1 MTATASRLCMSVL
14 CAVSMG
20 VALAQADTPSSGD
33 ATGTPSAG
41 RPPQAFLDA
50 DKNHDG
56 KLDEA
61 EFRAFNTGHGA
72 TSERPG
78 EGMPA
83 TEHQAKVLRNFKD
96 EDLNGDGY
104 ISPDEL
110 GQTR

>member
-1 MTATASRLCMSVL
+1 MKSTARQL
-14 CAVSMG
+14 CAA
-20 VALAQADTPSSGD
+20 ALATLCLGAAHAQDAPAKPSG
-33 ATGTPSAG
+33 
-41 RPPQAFLDA
+41 PPQAFQDA

-56 KLDEA
+56 KLDEE
-61 EFRAFNTGHGA
+61 EFRTYTGAHEAHGA
-72 TSERPG
+72 TSEQPG

-83 TEHQAKVLRNFKD
+83 TEHQAQVLRNFKS